1 MTGWIAKGT
10 LVIYDYIKRVGMIHG
25 VKLDKSMEGQ
35 RLYAVGRG
43 NAKDRGTTT
52 DALHPIEVVSVARVN
67 AKVRFLSTG
76 QMKSLTVDGRGA
88 HNFDYTFYRSE
99 EDFKADHYLWK
110 IMDALRYQSSPVPSA
125 VIIQLG
131 ELLGVDMA
139 AGHHVIS
146 ELGANLDPQAEEK
159 K

>member
-1 MTGWIAKGT
+1 LTGWIAKGT

-131 ELLGVDMA
+131 ELLGV
-139 AGHHVIS
+139 VIWR
-146 ELGANLDPQAEEK
+146 LDIMLLVNWART
-159 K
+159 